1 MAVEIPAA
9 LLRGLRR
16 YLDAPQATVRALH
29 RQPIEGGLSGSALEY
44 WRLRLHRAGERTLL
58 TLVYKRGAV
67 VNGAFL
73 RGAAQ
78 REALAFVHLPGRSP
92 IDMPTVVAVDRP
104 RGDLWM
110 LPFPP
115 AKRTSHWLADW
126 EQDDIAQALQDLA
139 RLHSAFWNKRGVL
152 DEWPWLAR
160 PTTSDA
166 AALAAD
172 GLIGL
177 DAIISASA
185 FDQALTPDRIAWLR
199 ALALNPAALLDP
211 LNEGPF
217 TLLHGD
223 AGFQNIAIT
232 LDGRQ
237 RIWYDWQ
244 LVAAGPPALD
254 LVTFLHPWAYPGARP
269 ALSFA
274 EMLELYL
281 EALSRRGLS
290 LDAGHF
296 QCQLDAALL
305 WRWISQWAPLLGQYR
320 QRLRPEVR
328 SRLYA
333 AFEQL
338 HWPALARWIARRPLL
353 AR

>member
-1 MAVEIPAA
+1 MTVEIPAA

-16 YLDAPQATVRALH
+16 YLDAPRATVGALH
-29 RQPIEGGLSGSALEY
+29 RQPLEGGLSGSALET
-44 WRLRLHRAGERTLL
+44 WRLRLHRAGGRTSI

-67 VNGAFL
+67 VDGAFL

-78 REALAFVHLPGRSP
+78 REALAFVHLPGELP
-92 IDMPTVVAVDRP
+92 IDMPTVVAVDLP
-104 RGDLWM
+104 HGDLWM

-126 EQDDIAQALQDLA
+126 DQDDIAQTLRDLA
-139 RLHSAFWNKRGVL
+139 RLHSAFWDKNEILG
-152 DEWPWLAR
+152 DWPWLAR
-160 PTTSDA
+160 PTTNDA
-166 AALAAD
+166 DALAAD

-177 DAIISASA
+177 DAIISASTY
-185 FDQALTPDRIAWLR
+185 DHALTPDRITWLR

-211 LNEGPF
+211 LNDGPF

-254 LVTFLHPWAYPGARP
+254 LVTFLHPWAYPEAEP
-269 ALSFA
+269 ALPLSD
-274 EMLELYL
+274 MIDLYL
-281 EALSRRGLS
+281 AALSRCGHL
-290 LDAGHF
+290 LAPAHF
-296 QCQLDAALL
+296 QRQVDAALL

-320 QRLRPEVR
+320 QRLQPAVR

-338 HWPALARWIARRPLL
+338 HWPALARWKEERP
-353 AR
+353 APPR